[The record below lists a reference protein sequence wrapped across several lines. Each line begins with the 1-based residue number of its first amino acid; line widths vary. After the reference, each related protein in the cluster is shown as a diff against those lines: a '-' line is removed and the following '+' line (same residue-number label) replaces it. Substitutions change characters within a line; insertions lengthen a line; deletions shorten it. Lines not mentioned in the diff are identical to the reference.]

1 MIWIVIYAVLAIATL
16 GLIAISGW
24 RVFVAARKLGL
35 TVQRSQQRV
44 GEVMPPLQ
52 AALDEMQEY
61 EAQRHS
67 YGGNPGGHGNNR
79 GTQRSKISRAEQLAR
94 WDSIRPAPWTTD
106 GRQSGHYPG
115 AAQNGREQV
124 AGRHTEH
131 RADQRG

>member
-1 MIWIVIYAVLAIATL
+1 MIWIVIYAGLAIATL

-67 YGGNPGGHGNNR
+67 YGGNPGRHAGNP
-79 GTQRSKISRAEQLAR
+79 GSHRSKISRTEQLAR

-106 GRQSGHYPG
+106 GRQAGHPG
-115 AAQNGREQV
+115 TVQDGREQV
-124 AGRHTEH
+124 SGRRTEH